1 MLPTLSSL
9 PPPQPLRTPAPLA
22 TSLEKPPTMP
32 PLSLQ
37 NLYMSNYLMAISS
50 VLLALLPSIGPAYHA
65 VPHRLMSFPNL
76 THTPSFQLASFATMI
91 ALQFPTN
98 TMSPSHATTIASFM
112 EPAYP
117 MDFGA
122 YHSTPHNHRPMP
134 SYQPTHKKTLYNG
147 SMLPPSALASVP
159 SSMELNEISL
169 PHGQTLPPNYP
180 SALTYAYCH
189 RKRTPRPTTAMTTET
204 HCHRTITITPS
215 YQEPQHLHCNH

>member
-9 PPPQPLRTPAPLA
+9 PPPQPLQTLAPLA

-32 PLSLQ
+32 PSSLQ

-50 VLLALLPSIGPAYHA
+50 VPLALLPSIGPAYHT
-65 VPHRLMSFPNL
+65 VPHRLTSFPNL
-76 THTPSFQLASFATMI
+76 THTLSFQLVSFATMI
-91 ALQFPTN
+91 ALQFSTN
-98 TMSPSHATTIASFM
+98 TTSPSHATTIASFT

-134 SYQPTHKKTLYNG
+134 SYLPTRKKTLYNG

-159 SSMELNEISL
+159 SSMQLNEISL
-169 PHGQTLPPNYP
+169 PHGRTLPPKL
-180 SALTYAYCH
+180 SIDTYILLW
-189 RKRTPRPTTAMTTET
+189 P
-204 HCHRTITITPS
+204 
-215 YQEPQHLHCNH
+215 L